1 MFGELAPDDELAAR
15 SLAVRAAVAGSC
27 LEVAAGGQ
35 REGFYWSGL
44 GVTWSALIG
53 CSHVFGRRALD
64 YWSSG
69 RVVLGSCVEL
79 KSPAAGPAE
88 KGVC

>member
-53 CSHVFGRRALD
+53 CSHVFGRRAL
-64 YWSSG
+64 
-69 RVVLGSCVEL
+69 E
-79 KSPAAGPAE
+79 
-88 KGVC
+88 